1 MLAARNVGRNPVYM
15 NVDGDEIDL
24 AMKGF
29 DTDQTSL
36 FGEKKQ
42 TRGKTWI

>member
-15 NVDGDEIDL
+15 NVDRDEIDL

-29 DTDQTSL
+29 DTDQTS
-36 FGEKKQ
+36 FFWIKKANH
-42 TRGKTWI
+42 R